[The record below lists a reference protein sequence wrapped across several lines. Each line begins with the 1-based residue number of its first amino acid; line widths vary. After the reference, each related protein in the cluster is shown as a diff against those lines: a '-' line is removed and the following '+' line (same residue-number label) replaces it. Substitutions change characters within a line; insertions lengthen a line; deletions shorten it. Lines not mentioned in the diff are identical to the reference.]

1 MIVIAFKNKISG
13 KSNYLTTR
21 DYSSP
26 CTITTDNAMKF
37 GNMREA
43 MDYYTM
49 RYSELKARSNI
60 YKWKK
65 EFGIN
70 IDKPYFIEIEKEEDH
85 E

>member
-21 DYSSP
+21 CHSSP
-26 CTITTDNAMKF
+26 CTITTDHAMKF

-49 RYSELKARSNI
+49 RYSELKARSNV
-60 YKWKK
+60 YRWKK

-70 IDKPYFIEIEKEEDH
+70 VDKPYFIEIEKEKDNE
-85 E
+85 

>member
-13 KSNYLTTR
+13 KSNYLTTS

-26 CTITTDNAMKF
+26 CTITIDHAMKF

-43 MDYYTM
+43 MDYYTLH
-49 RYSELKARSNI
+49 YPKLKARSNA
-60 YKWKK
+60 YRWKK

-70 IDKPYFIEIEKEEDH
+70 VDKPYFIEIEKED
-85 E
+85 